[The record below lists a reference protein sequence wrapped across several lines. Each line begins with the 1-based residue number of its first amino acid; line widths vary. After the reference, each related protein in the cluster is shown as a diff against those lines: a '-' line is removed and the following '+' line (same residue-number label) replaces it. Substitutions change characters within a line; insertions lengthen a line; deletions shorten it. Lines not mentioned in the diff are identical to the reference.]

1 MFVREPGRLI
11 TAMATP
17 FRDDGSLDEEGA
29 ARLASHLVETG
40 TETVLVN
47 GTTGESPALSRD
59 EKFRLFQ
66 AVRKEVGG
74 RAPVMMGTG
83 TYDTAESVRLTRQA
97 EEAGADFILVV
108 APYYNKPPQEGLYQ
122 HFSAI
127 AAATALPVMLYN
139 VPTRTVTDILPET
152 VIRLAETQNIFAIKE
167 ASGHINRTS
176 EILSRARPGFR
187 VYSGD
192 DVSTL
197 PMMSLGAH
205 GVVSVASHVV
215 GRQIHSLIEAHV
227 CGEPEK
233 AASIHRMLAPV
244 FRALFITVSPIPLKA
259 ALRLLGLPGGG
270 LRLPLIDASE
280 AEVAAVREALEEL
293 NLLG

>member
-1 MFVREPGRLI
+1 MREPGRLI

-29 ARLASHLVETG
+29 GRLATVLVVTG

-47 GTTGESPALSRD
+47 GTTGESPVLSHD
-59 EKFRLFQ
+59 EKFRLLR
-66 AVRKEVGG
+66 AVRAAVGS
-74 RAPVMMGTG
+74 RVPVMMGTG
-83 TYDTAESVRLTRQA
+83 TNNTAESAALTREA
-97 EEAGADFILVV
+97 EDAGADSILVV

-122 HFSAI
+122 HFRVV
-127 AAATALPVMLYN
+127 AAATKLPVMLYN

-152 VIRLAETQNIFAIKE
+152 VVRLTETENIFAIKE
-167 ASGHINRTS
+167 ASGQITRTS
-176 EILSRARPGFR
+176 EILAQARPGFR

-197 PMMSLGAH
+197 AMMALGAH
-205 GVVSVASHVV
+205 GVVSVASHLV
-215 GRQIHSLIEAHV
+215 GRQIGSLIEAHL

-233 AASIHRMLAPV
+233 AAGIHRRLAPLI
-244 FRALFITVSPIPLKA
+244 RALFVTVSPIPLKA
-259 ALRLLGLPGGG
+259 ALRLMGLPGGG
-270 LRLPLIDASE
+270 LRLPLVEASPAE
-280 AEVAAVREALEEL
+280 AAAVREALEEL